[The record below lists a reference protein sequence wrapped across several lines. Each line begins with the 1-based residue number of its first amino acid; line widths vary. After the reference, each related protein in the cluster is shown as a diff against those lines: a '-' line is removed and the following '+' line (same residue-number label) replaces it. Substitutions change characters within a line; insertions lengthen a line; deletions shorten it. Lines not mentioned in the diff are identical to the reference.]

1 MNKPDTLALIERG
14 KREITEDV
22 KSGRVPSTVTSFGD
36 LHDFVDANEY
46 GGLCEEDLA
55 NSLSN
60 DDWVAVGND
69 VQDALDRW
77 IKDGG
82 LAGLSPTPALDPR
95 AQESLAKRVERGEE
109 LLQIVWGRKVE
120 GDDRETAAK
129 DAISD
134 ILTALLG
141 PAGVAHFNA
150 DGNFDRLAIN
160 DFRINEAA
168 RITSQA
174 VDSYQGDAEDY
185 VTT

>member
-1 MNKPDTLALIERG
+1 MNEHLD
-14 KREITEDV
+14 
-22 KSGRVPSTVTSFGD
+22 
-36 LHDFVDANEY
+36 
-46 GGLCEEDLA
+46 
-55 NSLSN
+55 
-60 DDWVAVGND
+60 
-69 VQDALDRW
+69 QDAV
-77 IKDGG
+77 
-82 LAGLSPTPALDPR
+82 AGLSPTPALDSR
-95 AQESLAKRVERGEE
+95 AQESLDKRVERGEE

-141 PAGVAHFNA
+141 PAGVAHFHA
-150 DGNFDRLAIN
+150 DGTFNEVAIN

-185 VTT
+185 VTV

>member
-1 MNKPDTLALIERG
+1 MNEHLD
-14 KREITEDV
+14 
-22 KSGRVPSTVTSFGD
+22 
-36 LHDFVDANEY
+36 
-46 GGLCEEDLA
+46 
-55 NSLSN
+55 
-60 DDWVAVGND
+60 
-69 VQDALDRW
+69 QDAV
-77 IKDGG
+77 
-82 LAGLSPTPALDPR
+82 AGLSPTPALDSR
-95 AQESLAKRVERGEE
+95 AQESLDKRVERGEE

-141 PAGVAHFNA
+141 PAGVAHFHK
-150 DGNFDRLAIN
+150 DGTFNEVAIN

-185 VTT
+185 VTV